1 MGRVESLGLW
11 LRVACFSPIAVRC
24 SVNALFGGTC
34 LLMCKVSPLKSYRL
48 VMIESSEFIQVG
60 VWLSIMDLSGLGM
73 SVKLGRFHDID
84 LF

>member
-1 MGRVESLGLW
+1 
-11 LRVACFSPIAVRC
+11 
-24 SVNALFGGTC
+24 
-34 LLMCKVSPLKSYRL
+34 
-48 VMIESSEFIQVG
+48 MIESSEFIQVG